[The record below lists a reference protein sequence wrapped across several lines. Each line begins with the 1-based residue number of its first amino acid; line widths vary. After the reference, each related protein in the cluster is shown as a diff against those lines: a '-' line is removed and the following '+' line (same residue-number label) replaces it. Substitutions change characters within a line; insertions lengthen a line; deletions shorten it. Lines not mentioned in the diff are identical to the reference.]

1 MTTEILFVIVEKDV
15 QIRLNLIRAIG
26 EMVKKGIDIA
36 KDVLKE
42 CGIPFFLDILNTK
55 NLEVVNASS
64 YIIQVST
71 YLRKFLKSGANF
83 WGLSLFSG
91 KYLEY

>member
-42 CGIPFFLDILNTK
+42 CGIPFFLDILNTN

-64 YIIQVST
+64 YIIQVSI
-71 YLRKFLKSGANF
+71 YDSF
-83 WGLSLFSG
+83 
-91 KYLEY
+91 